1 MGTECFGVRPLS
13 LSLLQPGSAVPRSL
27 FFISR
32 AEPTV
37 GSGQDGLGL
46 GDDVC
51 FLSMLP
57 G

>member
-1 MGTECFGVRPLS
+1 MLWSQAAFS
-13 LSLLQPGSAVPRSL
+13 FLLQPGSAVPRSP

-51 FLSMLP
+51 FLSVLP